1 MNNGGKFNET
11 LRLMYAHPIAT
22 VFILDTTLCGITN
35 IVRAIRGGEYKDNM
49 VAKELKYL
57 GGKLKERNVNR
68 TE

>member
-35 IVRAIRGGEYKDNM
+35 IVRAIRGGEYTDNII
-49 VAKELKYL
+49 VKELKFV
-57 GGKLKERNVNR
+57 GSKLKGLNNK
-68 TE
+68 